1 MSSMPA
7 GPRRLVAG
15 APRTLGYVAAAAVCG
30 AAGWWVARVPDAAF
44 VPATAV
50 LALTA
55 AVAVVIAGFRTH
67 TLTSP
72 MILLGVPLLLSLA
85 AAMAPITQIFGPWSP
100 GTLGV
105 AILIVL
111 APVAGIGA
119 AMLASP
125 GRSPRLARGTAAA
138 PHATRLIAACTV
150 MSVVGTL
157 VYALEWSRIG
167 GPPLF
172 SENIDRARF
181 DLVDLGVLHVLT
193 QGLPLALLISTW
205 ARVGR
210 PQSFTSLERRALEAI
225 ICFVPAVLL
234 LGGARSLVVVPLVAA
249 LVVAARYV
257 SAQTARRLA
266 IVVPLVLIVISS
278 ALFIGRLQQSSP
290 AGPVGSVLYNDTG
303 KRTSPLQSTYRTL
316 SINLGEQLRVVQELH
331 EAKISAPPFTTSLWF
346 AHNLTDRA
354 VDPHTITGPN
364 AGGWLTSTYA
374 GQMMIDLGL
383 LPALLFGFALGAGAH
398 VLYRRF
404 ARGRSV
410 TIIWIYAY
418 LAGPLFLAFYLNV
431 FLYFIFPFIDIV
443 ALTVLSRLLV
453 KPPAHLEPEKP

>member
-1 MSSMPA
+1 MSSLPA
-7 GPRRLVAG
+7 APRRLAAG
-15 APRTLGYVAAAAVCG
+15 TPRTLGYVIAATACG
-30 AAGWWVARVPDAAF
+30 AAGWWVARVPDSAF

-50 LALTA
+50 LALIA
-55 AVAVVIAGFRTH
+55 AGAAVIAGFRAH

-72 MILLGVPLLLSLA
+72 MILMGVPLLLSLA

-111 APVAGIGA
+111 APIAGIGT

-125 GRSPRLARGTAAA
+125 GRNPRLARGTAAA
-138 PHATRLIAACTV
+138 PYTSRLIAACTV

-157 VYALEWSRIG
+157 VYAQEWSRIG

-172 SENIDRARF
+172 SENIDQARF
-181 DLVDLGVLHVLT
+181 NLVDLGVLHVFT

-205 ARVGR
+205 ARVGH
-210 PQSFTSLERRALEAI
+210 PQSFTWLGRRALEAI

-266 IVVPLVLIVISS
+266 IVIPLVLIVLSS

-290 AGPVGSVLYNDTG
+290 AGPVGAVLYNDTG

-316 SINLGEQLRVVQELH
+316 SINLGEQLRVVLELR
-331 EAKISAPPFTTSLWF
+331 EAKISAPQFTTSLWF

-354 VDPHTITGPN
+354 VDPHAITGPN

-374 GQMMIDLGL
+374 GQLMIDLGL
-383 LPALLFGFALGAGAH
+383 LPALCFGFALGAGAH

-431 FLYFIFPFIDIV
+431 FLYFIFPFIDLV
-443 ALTVLSRLLV
+443 ALTVLSRLLIR
-453 KPPAHLEPEKP
+453 PLPHLEPERP